1 MPGAVERHARHPEST
16 ASVSRSFS
24 SRLPLSRSE
33 IDRDHLARAGGV
45 EALLS
50 DPATRAVALHDGK
63 ALLAAPASLAVLPAA
78 SVPHVDALYLGRA
91 ISDSPDLP
99 AGSPVVAL
107 LLDDD
112 QAAEITQDRAG
123 RLGRLGRLQGDKNEE
138 GDEFEHWGDLRRL
151 GHLLGERDAGLFTQ
165 ALALANWHI
174 AYGFSPRT
182 GEATRIGAAGWTR
195 VGSDGREL
203 FPRTDAAVIVGI
215 TDHDDRMLLGSNA
228 LWEANRFSLLAGFV
242 EPGESL
248 EAAVIR
254 EVHEESGLRV
264 ADPVYLGSQPWPF
277 PASLM
282 VGFRAHV
289 PKGEST
295 VGTPDGTEI
304 LELRWFSRDEL
315 RDAAAAREI
324 ILPGP
329 TSIARAIVE
338 DWYGDEVDDGSRVG
352 DEVDDGSRA

>member
-1 MPGAVERHARHPEST
+1 
-16 ASVSRSFS
+16 VSRSFS

-33 IDRDHLARAGGV
+33 IDRDHLGRAGGV

-63 ALLAAPASLAVLPAA
+63 ALLSGPAALAVLPAA

-107 LLDDD
+107 LLDAD
-112 QAAEITQDRAG
+112 QAEQLTQDRPKADG
-123 RLGRLGRLQGDKNEE
+123 NK
-138 GDEFEHWGDLRRL
+138 HWGDLRRL
-151 GHLLGERDAGLFTQ
+151 GHRLGERDAGLFTQ

-195 VGSDGREL
+195 VHADGREL

-215 TDHDDRMLLGSNA
+215 TDADDRLLLGSNA

-282 VGFRAHV
+282 VGFRAQV
-289 PKGEST
+289 PEGEST
-295 VGTPDGTEI
+295 VPTPDGDEI
-304 LELRWFSRDEL
+304 LELRWFTRDEL

-338 DWYGDEVDDGSRVG
+338 DWYGDVLDDGGRA
-352 DEVDDGSRA
+352 DGSRA